1 MMLKL
6 VTPPS
11 DPLVTADDLR
21 AHLHVDGSD
30 QDAMIDVYRAAA
42 LAMLDGWRGIMGR
55 AIMPQTWSQEFDS
68 WGDLRLAMPD
78 VSAVRVAGFDA
89 DGGDVAATSAD
100 LIADQRGSYV
110 AASGRAVSRVVVEF
124 DCGLPAASL
133 PSVRVAVMMLV
144 ANWFTNREA
153 TIAGS
158 VSVLPF
164 AVDCLIDPLIWR
176 QP

>member
-1 MMLKL
+1 
-6 VTPPS
+6 
-11 DPLVTADDLR
+11 
-21 AHLHVDGSD
+21 
-30 QDAMIDVYRAAA
+30 
-42 LAMLDGWRGIMGR
+42 
-55 AIMPQTWSQEFDS
+55 
-68 WGDLRLAMPD
+68 
-78 VSAVRVAGFDA
+78 
-89 DGGDVAATSAD
+89 
-100 LIADQRGSYV
+100 
-110 AASGRAVSRVVVEF
+110 VVEF

-133 PSVRVAVMMLV
+133 PSVRVAVMMMV